1 MTPGSQAMSVSQ
13 TAQKLS
19 RAQRVRGS
27 ADFQA
32 VYATRKSVRLP
43 ELTVAYGRNGLS
55 LARLGLSVSVR
66 NGNAVARNRIKRVFR
81 AAFRQTRQAFPT
93 GFDYVLIPQPK
104 FKDYRCAV
112 IVAALLRAAVRVSE
126 GVKG

>member
-1 MTPGSQAMSVSQ
+1 MTGLQSS
-13 TAQKLS
+13 QKLS

-27 ADFQA
+27 ADFKA

-43 ELTVAYGRNGLS
+43 ELTVAYGSNGLP

-81 AAFRQTRQAFPT
+81 EAFRQTRHAFPA

-112 IVAALLRAAVRVSE
+112 IAAVLLRAAARVE
-126 GVKG
+126 GMKG